1 VIAPAARECSEDF
14 EAVTPYV
21 YPLSRLFP
29 DEDCWDDFL
38 RYLLKRHHVGTIVNV
53 GCDFLY
59 AVLPEIASEFP
70 EIRIFDQLFNDDV
83 HYATNRHYAAY
94 LDGTFVPSQM
104 LANKLITEG
113 GERAEKVSIIAHG
126 VAIREPAPASFEGSG
141 LPADFRGKFLV
152 SFFGRLSIEK
162 APADFV
168 EIAHLL
174 RENGGIR
181 FLMTGEGKERAS
193 VLALIER
200 YGLQDRIYAPGFV
213 DNAQD
218 LMALSDVVVVPST
231 LDGMPLVVFEAQ
243 ALGKPVV
250 ASAVG
255 SIPDV
260 VQDGK
265 TGLLCRP
272 GDVRG
277 FADRI
282 LQLWKSPELRRAIAA
297 AGGVA
302 VRANHGAESMTDKYL
317 EVFEGPR
324 QRGSDS
330 TAIGYN
336 RA

>member
-1 VIAPAARECSEDF
+1 
-14 EAVTPYV
+14 
-21 YPLSRLFP
+21 
-29 DEDCWDDFL
+29 
-38 RYLLKRHHVGTIVNV
+38 
-53 GCDFLY
+53 
-59 AVLPEIASEFP
+59 
-70 EIRIFDQLFNDDV
+70 
-83 HYATNRHYAAY
+83 
-94 LDGTFVPSQM
+94 
-104 LANKLITEG
+104 
-113 GERAEKVSIIAHG
+113 
-126 VAIREPAPASFEGSG
+126 
-141 LPADFRGKFLV
+141 
-152 SFFGRLSIEK
+152 
-162 APADFV
+162 
-168 EIAHLL
+168 
-174 RENGGIR
+174 
-181 FLMTGEGKERAS
+181 
-193 VLALIER
+193 
-200 YGLQDRIYAPGFV
+200 
-213 DNAQD
+213 
-218 LMALSDVVVVPST
+218 MALSDVVVVPST